1 MIGHTV
7 LRYEEVSST
16 NDRAKELLERP
27 DADGLAVLA
36 LRQTKGRG
44 RLGRSWF
51 SPDDKGLYLSI
62 IIKRSFSGNT
72 PMLLCPAAS
81 LAAALAVEKM
91 SGPDVYIKWP
101 NDLIVNGKKAG
112 GILIEQIGGAYIA
125 GIGINLNTDPSGFP
139 EDIKG
144 KATSLMA
151 ESGTIWDRNVFT
163 REYFALFE
171 QLLSKISGGAGGD
184 VLEKIK
190 ARSFTIGKIVDVRDG
205 CRSFHGEAVG
215 FEGDGSLLLKAPD
228 GKILNIRSG
237 EIK

>member
-1 MIGHTV
+1 LIGHTV
-7 LRYEEVSST
+7 LRFEEVSST

-36 LRQTKGRG
+36 LCQTKGRG

-51 SPDDKGLYLSI
+51 SPDSSGLYLSI
-62 IIKRSFSGNT
+62 ILKRTFGGNA

-81 LAAALAVEKM
+81 LAAALAVEKL
-91 SGPDVYIKWP
+91 SGPYVYIKWP
-101 NDLIVNGKKAG
+101 NDLIVNGKKVG

-151 ESGTIWDRNVFT
+151 ESGKIWDRDVFMK
-163 REYFALFE
+163 EYFALFDH
-171 QLLSKISGGAGGD
+171 LLSKLSGGAGGEI
-184 VLEKIK
+184 LEMIK
-190 ARSFTIGKIVDVRDG
+190 ARSFTIGKIVDVSDG
-205 CRSFHGEAVG
+205 GRSFHGEAVG
-215 FEGDGSLLLKAPD
+215 FEGDGSLLLNASD
-228 GKILNIRSG
+228 GKMINVKSG